1 MGASKSELFSEQQN
15 LIADITRALSHPAR
29 VTILQYLSEHQASAC
44 GDIVDEIGLAQPTV
58 SRHLKELRSIDLI
71 TGKAKGTSILYSIN
85 TERWSEYKAVL
96 ETFFN
101 VRLEE
106 LSKVS

>member
-29 VTILQYLSEHQASAC
+29 VTILQYLSENQASAC

-71 TGKAKGTSILYSIN
+71 KGKAKGTSILYSIN
-85 TERWSEYKAVL
+85 LERWNEYKSVL

-101 VRLEE
+101 IRLEE
-106 LSKVS
+106 LSNV